1 MTRSFFI
8 SFEGPDGSGKST
20 QAAMLARALR
30 TRGIDV
36 TETREPGGTAVGE
49 QIRQILLDPTGVA
62 MSPLCMALLLS
73 AARAQHMDDVVQPAL
88 ATGYIVITDRFADS
102 TVAYQGYGMGLN
114 LDTIRKLTDIATGGR
129 MPDLTVYVDIEP
141 RIGLERAA
149 MRGGTNRLDNADV
162 EFHERVRRGYLSMVE
177 SDPERWVSVDGSG
190 SPQEVHAA
198 VLAALRDRMCL
209 EGDAA

>member
-1 MTRSFFI
+1 VTRPLFI

-30 TRGIDV
+30 ARGIDV
-36 TETREPGGTAVGE
+36 IETREPGGTAVGE

-62 MSPLCMALLLS
+62 MSSLCMALLLS
-73 AARAQHMDDVVQPAL
+73 AARSQHMADVVQPAIE
-88 ATGYIVITDRFADS
+88 AGQTVITDRFSDS
-102 TVAYQGYGMGLN
+102 TVAYQGYGMGLD
-114 LDTIRKLTDIATGGR
+114 LDTILTLTAIATGGR

-141 RIGLERAA
+141 RIGLERATL
-149 MRGGTNRLDNADV
+149 RGGTNRLDNADL
-162 EFHERVRRGYLSMVE
+162 EFHERVRKGYLAMAKAQ
-177 SDPERWVSVDGSG
+177 PARWIPVDGSG

-209 EGDAA
+209 EGNAA